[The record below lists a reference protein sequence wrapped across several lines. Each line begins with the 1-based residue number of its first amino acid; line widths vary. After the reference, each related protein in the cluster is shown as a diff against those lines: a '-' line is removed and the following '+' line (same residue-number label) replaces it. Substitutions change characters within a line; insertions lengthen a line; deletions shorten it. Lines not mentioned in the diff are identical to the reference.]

1 MSNAADFFNFLSE
14 KILELLV
21 FSKGTVFVILPL
33 AWIFAIFLVL
43 LLTNGF
49 YSKCITGFRKS
60 AKFLKKNS
68 ELNCKNI
75 NRFEKKCISKF
86 PKRFKLAWKNFVLFR
101 NGKNISDFF
110 NLEVI
115 PSLKFELKE
124 KRAFATFDLTALITF
139 VINVWFFMAISAQS
153 LTKFVCIVTP
163 LVFFVILRWLLV
175 IVYSVR
181 QKRIMKKLS
190 LFRDS
195 VSARLIFENNN
206 KSEYEEI
213 KKEYNAV
220 SDNALKKGREPA
232 KLNTLLTKVDEMLC
246 CNVSQNTLKQVA
258 NMLITVRDKD
268 YTTEEE
274 KIKLNAAL
282 GKICAKIA

>member
-86 PKRFKLAWKNFVLFR
+86 PKRFK
-101 NGKNISDFF
+101 
-110 NLEVI
+110 
-115 PSLKFELKE
+115 
-124 KRAFATFDLTALITF
+124 
-139 VINVWFFMAISAQS
+139 
-153 LTKFVCIVTP
+153 
-163 LVFFVILRWLLV
+163 
-175 IVYSVR
+175 
-181 QKRIMKKLS
+181 
-190 LFRDS
+190 
-195 VSARLIFENNN
+195 
-206 KSEYEEI
+206 
-213 KKEYNAV
+213 
-220 SDNALKKGREPA
+220 
-232 KLNTLLTKVDEMLC
+232 
-246 CNVSQNTLKQVA
+246 
-258 NMLITVRDKD
+258 
-268 YTTEEE
+268 
-274 KIKLNAAL
+274 
-282 GKICAKIA
+282 